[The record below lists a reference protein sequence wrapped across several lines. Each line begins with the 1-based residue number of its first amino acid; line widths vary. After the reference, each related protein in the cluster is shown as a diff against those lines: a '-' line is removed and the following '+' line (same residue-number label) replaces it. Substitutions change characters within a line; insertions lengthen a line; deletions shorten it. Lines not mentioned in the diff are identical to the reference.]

1 LNSQIS
7 IVVKARVFPT
17 ETTERVSSCIKNI
30 FPDATL
36 ESFEGRVQGTSG
48 SYAHFVELLKKQQIR
63 DTARD
68 QILRFRK
75 GDTSRMFLSKQAA
88 FAGKVNLCGPADES
102 LGSLEVSM
110 TLADWDAFLKLVTP
124 PIILSKLMKAEP
136 EDDDEE
142 PTS

>member
-1 LNSQIS
+1 LNGPVHIL
-7 IVVKARVFPT
+7 VKARVFPT
-17 ETTERVSSCIKNI
+17 ESVERVSSCIKNI
-30 FPDATL
+30 FPDAKL
-36 ESFEGRVQGTSG
+36 EACEGRIHGTSG
-48 SYAHFVELLKKQQIR
+48 SYAHFVELLTKQQIR

-75 GDTSRMFLSKQAA
+75 GDTTRLFLNKQAA

-124 PIILSKLMKAEP
+124 PIILSKLLKAEP
-136 EDDDEE
+136 EEDEEE